1 MQLRRDQHDVY
12 EPDCRFMGCNRTV
25 DTYSVISRTKA
36 LLSEL
41 KDAETGERGYVLT
54 GDEAFANK
62 EVIA

>member
-1 MQLRRDQHDVY
+1 
-12 EPDCRFMGCNRTV
+12 MGCNRTV